1 MFHLKKFSIEEIFH
15 AKKDLTIKFSFFF
28 FSLPPYRAFVDN
40 TFLKIIT
47 LDDNPS
53 YTVLPMRLFH
63 GNPNL
68 IDISIRRNSLTT
80 LDAAQFPLDRLQRL
94 RLADNPFVCNCS
106 LLWLWRLTTGH
117 INDASLVDE
126 TETTM
131 DSGQATSA
139 AVVTNKL
146 NNNNNNTTTILLL
159 DKEEIGCD
167 LYDNDRKIRKLLIT
181 MSESDIKCPAHMIRI
196 ISAILCGLLVFMT
209 IASILYYIK
218 SSKRKKKIVEERKNV
233 NERIVPQKVD
243 KLELERYLAAQ
254 QQIANEYHTLRSDMR
269 PPWEMVPIK
278 DDHHFKYVNDYRNDE
293 DDHYEHFDY
302 LDTNKRTLS
311 KPHVV
316 YV

>member
-1 MFHLKKFSIEEIFH
+1 MANLFL
-15 AKKDLTIKFSFFF
+15 FFLVVCR
-28 FSLPPYRAFVDN
+28 SRAFVDN
-40 TFLKIIT
+40 TFLKVIT

-68 IDISIRRNSLTT
+68 VDISMRRNRLTT

-94 RLADNPFVCNCS
+94 RLADNPLVCNCS
-106 LLWLWRLTTGH
+106 LLWLWRLSTGH
-117 INDASLVDE
+117 SGGASGVDDQPRINDV
-126 TETTM
+126 
-131 DSGQATSA
+131 TSA
-139 AVVTNKL
+139 AVIQQPPVVKNVTV
-146 NNNNNNTTTILLL
+146 LLL
-159 DKEEIGCD
+159 DKDEIGCD
-167 LYDNDRKIRKLLIT
+167 QYEDDKTVRRLLIQ
-181 MSESDIKCPAHMIRI
+181 MSESDIKCPAHLIRI
-196 ISAILCGLLVFMT
+196 ISAILCGLLVFT
-209 IASILYYIK
+209 TVVSILYYVK
-218 SSKRKKKIVEERKNV
+218 TSKRKKKIVEERMNV

-254 QQIANEYHTLRSDMR
+254 QQIANEYHTLRSEMVR

-278 DDHHFKYVNDYRNDE
+278 DDHHFNKYVNDYRNDD

-302 LDTNKRTLS
+302 LDTNKRTLT